1 MSANQDLFS
10 MLSKAFASDPL
21 LVESVKVMLQY
32 LREHDCP
39 SGDWQAFSRI
49 VDALKDNFTL
59 DDLLRAIVVMSTS
72 PWQLVEKRWVFT
84 DPSSNKEF
92 VLEAAHVKALMQQE
106 PFAHPE
112 TRQTNE
118 RPPAKAGGFGLRL
131 KPVRS
136 AFGRLSPA

>member
-1 MSANQDLFS
+1 MSANQDLFLL
-10 MLSKAFASDPL
+10 LSKAFASDPL
-21 LVESVKVMLQY
+21 LVESVKVVLQY
-32 LREHDCP
+32 LREHDSP
-39 SGDWQAFSRI
+39 SRDWQAFSRI
-49 VDALKDNFTL
+49 AEALKDNFTL

-112 TRQTNE
+112 TRQTIKN
-118 RPPAKAGGFGLRL
+118 AGLYVQLLL
-131 KPVRS
+131 K
-136 AFGRLSPA
+136 LKH

>member
-112 TRQTNE
+112 TRQTLDC
-118 RPPAKAGGFGLRL
+118 AT
-131 KPVRS
+131 S
-136 AFGRLSPA
+136 